1 MDRGAWQATVP
12 RLQSLT
18 QLSVHEL
25 RGVKAPQIQI
35 TLKVSETFSIIK
47 CKTPWK
53 DASLAHGAQGFC
65 R

>member
-18 QLSVHEL
+18 QLSMHEL